1 MINDL
6 FKYKE
11 KWFIRVI
18 FVKMII
24 SNELFFKIYVKILI

>member
-6 FKYKE
+6 IKYKE